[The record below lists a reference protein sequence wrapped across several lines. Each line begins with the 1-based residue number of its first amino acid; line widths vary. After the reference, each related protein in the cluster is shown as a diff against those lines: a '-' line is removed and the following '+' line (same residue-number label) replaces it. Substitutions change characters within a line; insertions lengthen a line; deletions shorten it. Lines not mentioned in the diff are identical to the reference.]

1 MRIFVYGSLRHK
13 QGNSHWMTNAQLL
26 GDFSIDNYQLYSLGH
41 YPGAVPGNGTVHGEV
56 YRIDNATLAELD
68 ALRTR
73 GGEYARQLIQ
83 TPYGSAWMYVYQ
95 RPVDG
100 LKLIESGDWLDRDGE
115 EIQPVTQWN
124 KRIYSNLRLHI
135 DYTSTE
141 KSRASARPLQTLA

>member
-83 TPYGSAWMYVYQ
+83 TGIIPAIFNCLFSGKGGSPMEAEFEREV
-95 RPVDG
+95 
-100 LKLIESGDWLDRDGE
+100 LDRLIKIEEKLDGYNNAKVKTYE
-115 EIQPVTQWN
+115 NEKAILRIQ
-124 KRIYSNLRLHI
+124 IG
-135 DYTSTE
+135 
-141 KSRASARPLQTLA
+141 RAHV

>member
-1 MRIFVYGSLRHK
+1 MRIFVYGSLRTK

-26 GDFSIDNYQLYSLGH
+26 GNYNIENYQLYSLGH
-41 YPGAVPGNGTVHGEV
+41 YPGAVPGEGTVQGEV

-73 GGEYARQLIQ
+73 GGEYARQLVQ

-100 LKLIESGDWLDRDGE
+100 LKLIESGNWLDRD
-115 EIQPVTQWN
+115 Q
-124 KRIYSNLRLHI
+124 Y
-135 DYTSTE
+135 
-141 KSRASARPLQTLA
+141 

>member
-100 LKLIESGDWLDRDGE
+100 LKLIESGDWLDR
-115 EIQPVTQWN
+115 VSNN
-124 KRIYSNLRLHI
+124 K
-135 DYTSTE
+135 STPPSGGVVLCDV
-141 KSRASARPLQTLA
+141 SRDFFL